1 MAFTFR
7 HLISGFL
14 CLAALV
20 AVRAQV
26 APAAPA
32 KDVSLQFSVFALGG
46 AKGIGYFSKTDKA
59 PRALKFYS
67 AYRSPQYVYQGGA
80 RISFFETTSTG
91 ADAPPVAVYDIPE
104 GAGNLLLLF
113 FPKET
118 PAANGLKFDVYGV
131 DDSVG
136 RTPAGHFTTINVSG
150 REYVGQYGDSR
161 IDIPQGVGQ
170 VHAGK
175 GRVSLLLAAQIEGQW
190 LPSGKHEFTMA
201 SKDRVTLIFYPSA
214 SRTGI
219 YPIIRRL
226 TDTLPVVAGEKGS
239 EMAQYP

>member
-1 MAFTFR
+1 MALIFR
-7 HLISGFL
+7 HLITAFA
-14 CLAALV
+14 CVAALV
-20 AVRAQV
+20 AARAQT
-26 APAAPA
+26 APAPP
-32 KDVSLQFSVFALGG
+32 KEVSLQFSVFALGG
-46 AKGIGYFSKTDKA
+46 ADGIGYLSKTDKT

-67 AYRSPQYVYQGGA
+67 AYRSPQYVYRGGS
-80 RISFFETTSTG
+80 RISFFGTSP
-91 ADAPPVAVYDIPE
+91 AAAPVAVYDIPE
-104 GAGNLLLLF
+104 GAEKLLLLF

-150 REYVGQYGDSR
+150 REYVGRYGDSR

-170 VHAGK
+170 AHAGK

-190 LPSGKHEFTMA
+190 LPSGKHEFNMA
-201 SKDRVTLIFYPSA
+201 SKDRVTLIFYPAA

-226 TDTLPVVAGEKGS
+226 TDTLPVVAGEKGP

>member
-1 MAFTFR
+1 MAISFR
-7 HLISGFL
+7 HLITAL
-14 CLAALV
+14 VCIAAL
-20 AVRAQV
+20 ASSARAQL
-26 APAAPA
+26 APTPP
-32 KDVSLQFSVFALGG
+32 KDVSLKFSVFALGG
-46 AKGIGYFSKTDKA
+46 AKDIGYFSKTDKT

-67 AYRSPQYVYQGGA
+67 AYRSPEYVYQGGA
-80 RISFFETTSTG
+80 RISFFETPSTR
-91 ADAPPVAVYDIPE
+91 ADAVAVAVYDIPE
-104 GAGNLLLLF
+104 GAENMLLLF

-118 PAANGLKFDVYGV
+118 PAANGLKFDIYGV
-131 DDSVG
+131 DDSVR

-150 REYVGQYGDSR
+150 REYVGQYSDSR
-161 IDIPQGVGQ
+161 INIPQGVGQ

-190 LPSGKHEFTMA
+190 MPSGKHEFSMA

-226 TDTLPVVAGEKGS
+226 TDSLPPSDEKGQTV
-239 EMAQYP
+239 AQYP